1 MVGILSGT
9 SSSRLNQNLVRNT
22 SRAISVGAGYSMLSR
37 GGQSSFEMYA
47 TPSEKFSVIDLEKYL
62 KLELKNIVDNG
73 VTETELKRVITSVI
87 AGEVY
92 QKDSVFGAVM
102 QIGQLETMGYS
113 HKIVDDYIKNIKQ
126 VTSQDI
132 QEVIKKYF
140 HDDALTVVTLDPQP
154 LNKNKVSKG
163 KPHVH

>member
-1 MVGILSGT
+1 MSGT

-37 GGQSSFEMYA
+37 GGQGSFEMYA
-47 TPSEKFSVIDLEKYL
+47 TPSETISVVDLEKYL

-73 VTETELKRVITSVI
+73 VTDAELKRVITSVI

-92 QKDSVFGAVM
+92 QKDSVYGAVM

-113 HKIVDDYIKNIKQ
+113 HKIVDDYIDNIKQ
-126 VTSQDI
+126 VTSKEI
-132 QEVIKKYF
+132 QAVIKKYF
-140 HDDALTVVTLDPQP
+140 HDDALTIVTLD
-154 LNKNKVSKG
+154 LSLI
-163 KPHVH
+163 HI